1 MEGVQLDGSSVR
13 ASLRAFAGVDVW
25 ATLDGKRAD
34 EVRASPPTIEYTF
47 QNVTPGRH
55 TIEVRDVVGYSETS
69 EVVVPTPTL
78 TPTPTPTPAPT
89 PTPTPTFT
97 PTTTPTPAPTPRI
110 GNSFPS
116 TWSFAVITDLHIGE
130 GAAGDD
136 YGNAGWN
143 DGDTGQDGYSSV
155 YNLRMAV
162 DVINANSASQNI
174 AFVAVLGDLTDS
186 AEMSELYKT
195 RDILNELCVPWI
207 PVIGNHDVWP
217 YSGTSESPEVGANSA
232 GTDFYFNEVFR
243 SQYGLLSATFGNWE
257 KASVPV
263 WNPEADP
270 AHYGYFQNFA
280 FDFNGYH
287 FVGLDF
293 NSRARAGYGVW
304 PEPDLYDYPGGTW
317 HWFTNHLS
325 QYVASHPESSEN
337 VILFAHHPMLDDGI
351 FGFDMFSTGEIT
363 NTMYPFLLAYGANLL
378 AEYCGH
384 KHRNL
389 ISPLG
394 FMDVIETAAN
404 KDGPLVRLV
413 RISPD
418 GSVENSFLRPTP
430 TPTPAPTATPTG
442 PLSDFD
448 RIFPPD
454 GLARQLIYD
463 RCQNCHS
470 LAPVVVE
477 ACTTE
482 AASLRAVLLNGHLN
496 DYAASYRYIA
506 AQQEL
511 SAIADYLI
519 ASFTGKPVPTL
530 PQAWIE
536 RWSYC

>member
-1 MEGVQLDGSSVR
+1 
-13 ASLRAFAGVDVW
+13 
-25 ATLDGKRAD
+25 
-34 EVRASPPTIEYTF
+34 
-47 QNVTPGRH
+47 
-55 TIEVRDVVGYSETS
+55 
-69 EVVVPTPTL
+69 
-78 TPTPTPTPAPT
+78 
-89 PTPTPTFT
+89 
-97 PTTTPTPAPTPRI
+97 
-110 GNSFPS
+110 
-116 TWSFAVITDLHIGE
+116 
-130 GAAGDD
+130 
-136 YGNAGWN
+136 
-143 DGDTGQDGYSSV
+143 
-155 YNLRMAV
+155 MAV

-217 YSGTSESPEVGANSA
+217 HSGTSEAPEVGANSA

-243 SQYGLLSATFGNWE
+243 SQYGLLSAIFGNWE
-257 KASVPV
+257 KESVPV
-263 WNPEADP
+263 WNPEVDP

-287 FVGLDF
+287 FIGLDF
-293 NSRARAGYGVW
+293 NSRARSVGYGVW

-317 HWFTNHLS
+317 YWFTNHLS

-337 VILFAHHPMLDDGI
+337 VILFAHHPMLDGGI

-389 ISPLG
+389 TTPLG

-430 TPTPAPTATPTG
+430 TPTPAPTATP
-442 PLSDFD
+442 
-448 RIFPPD
+448 
-454 GLARQLIYD
+454 
-463 RCQNCHS
+463 
-470 LAPVVVE
+470 AP
-477 ACTTE
+477 A
-482 AASLRAVLLNGHLN
+482 AASAQLQWLGQSSFILTSSKGTKVPVDPPSASTGYTIAPIAGVDVVLVTHEHSTTTMPHWLRAAPSCCGGSPPP
-496 DYAASYRYIA
+496 AGM
-506 AQQEL
+506 
-511 SAIADYLI
+511 
-519 ASFTGKPVPTL
+519 T
-530 PQAWIE
+530 
-536 RWSYC
+536 